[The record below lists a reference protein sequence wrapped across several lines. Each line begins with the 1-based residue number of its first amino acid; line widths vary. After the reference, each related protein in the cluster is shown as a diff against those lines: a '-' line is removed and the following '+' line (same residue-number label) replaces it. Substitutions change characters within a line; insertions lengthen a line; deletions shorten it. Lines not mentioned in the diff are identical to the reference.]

1 MAVVDK
7 ALVIGGG
14 FSGCCAAIELRKSG
28 IDVTLLEKDPG
39 WRSYGAGLTVNGAT
53 LRALGKVGVLP
64 RVIAEGFCADGV
76 DIFTAS
82 GHRIAEL
89 PTPRVAGPAVPGGG
103 GIMRPVLGRILA
115 DATRESGT
123 IIRLGCTVRA
133 FKEASDSVEAEFS
146 DGSKHRFALVIG
158 ADGLNSQTRTQIF
171 AAAPRPSFTGQGV
184 WRAVAP
190 RPDTVSR
197 PAMYMGTKLKVGV
210 NPVSQKNMYLFL
222 TEDRATKDY
231 IDEGELLKQLKHL
244 LAEFSATVVSDLR
257 ERLSSASQIVY
268 RPLEALILPLP
279 WYKDRVVFLG
289 DAAHA
294 TTPHLAAGA
303 GLGVEDALVLAEE
316 LNNANSLKGA
326 LDAFQTRR
334 FDRCSMVVKNSLRL
348 GEIEQ
353 TGGSKE
359 EHAQIMRDSFELMA
373 API

>member
-1 MAVVDK
+1 
-7 ALVIGGG
+7 
-14 FSGCCAAIELRKSG
+14 
-28 IDVTLLEKDPG
+28 
-39 WRSYGAGLTVNGAT
+39 
-53 LRALGKVGVLP
+53 
-64 RVIAEGFCADGV
+64 
-76 DIFTAS
+76 
-82 GHRIAEL
+82 
-89 PTPRVAGPAVPGGG
+89 
-103 GIMRPVLGRILA
+103 
-115 DATRESGT
+115 
-123 IIRLGCTVRA
+123 
-133 FKEASDSVEAEFS
+133 
-146 DGSKHRFALVIG
+146 
-158 ADGLNSQTRTQIF
+158 
-171 AAAPRPSFTGQGV
+171 
-184 WRAVAP
+184 
-190 RPDTVSR
+190 
-197 PAMYMGTKLKVGV
+197 MYMGTKLKVGV

-359 EHAQIMRDSFELMA
+359 EHAQIMRDSFELMV